1 MNVRNEASNQEVRF
15 MEEGNYNE
23 GNMEKKKIVR
33 EDTLL

>member
-15 MEEGNYNE
+15 MEEGNIE
-23 GNMEKKKIVR
+23 KKKKIVR